1 VEMGRG
7 AWRRALVALCAVG
20 AVAGTWMWWAAP
32 AGAATL
38 GPTFYVALGAS
49 DSVGYQP
56 TLARPL
62 GQRTDA
68 GYADDLL
75 STERARW
82 ADLELVQLG
91 CPGETT
97 SAMLNGADECHYS
110 SGSQL
115 AAAVSFL
122 RQHPSTV
129 LMTVD
134 IGYNDVERCLARGV
148 VNEPCVD
155 SALDT
160 VRLQLPEILTALRD
174 AGGPGLQIVGV
185 GHYDPYLSAYLAGP
199 GGRAFANESLEAM
212 GRLNDTM
219 RDAYSA
225 AGLPMANVA
234 QAFDM
239 TSTVPVPLAHVGL
252 VPQNVERTCAL
263 TWRCAPAPLGPNRHP
278 DAAGYRAIAESIS
291 DLVTNS

>member
-1 VEMGRG
+1 MGRW
-7 AWRRALVALCAVG
+7 AWRRAIVALCAAGV
-20 AVAGTWMWWAAP
+20 VAGAWWVSAP
-32 AGAATL
+32 AGAASL
-38 GPTFYVALGAS
+38 GPSYYVALGAS

-56 TLARPL
+56 TVARPL

-68 GYADDLL
+68 GYADDVLA
-75 STERARW
+75 TERARW
-82 ADLELVQLG
+82 GNLELVQLG
-91 CPGETT
+91 CPGATT
-97 SAMLNGADECHYS
+97 AQMLDGGDACHYS

-122 RQHPSTV
+122 DQHPSTV

-134 IGYNDVERCLARGV
+134 IGYNDVERCLIRGV
-148 VNEPCVD
+148 VDEPCVT
-155 SALDT
+155 SALENI
-160 VRLQLPEILTALRD
+160 RLQLPQILTALRN

-185 GHYDPYLSAYLAGP
+185 GHYDPYLSSYLSGP
-199 GGRAFANESLEAM
+199 GGRVFANESLSAM
-212 GRLNDTM
+212 GRLNDAM

-239 TSTVPVPLAHVGL
+239 ASTVPVPLAHVGL

-263 TWRCAPAPLGPNRHP
+263 TWRCAPPPLGPNRHP
-278 DAAGYRAIAESIS
+278 DAAGYRAIAESIT
-291 DLVTNS
+291 DLVAGI

>member
-1 VEMGRG
+1 MRRW
-7 AWRRALVALCAVG
+7 AWRRAIVVLGALG
-20 AVAGTWMWWAAP
+20 IVAGAWCASAP
-32 AGAATL
+32 AGAASL
-38 GPTFYVALGAS
+38 GPTYYVALGAS

-68 GYADDLL
+68 GYADDVLAA
-75 STERARW
+75 ERARW
-82 ADLELVQLG
+82 GDLELVQLG
-91 CPGETT
+91 CPGATT
-97 SAMLNGADECHYS
+97 SDVLDGGDVCHYS

-122 RQHPSTV
+122 HQHPSTV

-148 VNEPCVD
+148 VDQACVN
-155 SALDT
+155 SALQI
-160 VRLQLPEILTALRD
+160 VRTQLPQILTALRN
-174 AGGPGLQIVGV
+174 AGGPELEIIGV
-185 GHYDPYLSAYLAGP
+185 GHYDPYLSSYLSGP
-199 GGRAFANESLEAM
+199 GGQTFADESLGAM
-212 GRLNDTM
+212 GRLNDVM

-239 TSTVPVPLAHVGL
+239 SSTVPVPLANVGL

-263 TWRCAPAPLGPNRHP
+263 TWRCAPPPLGPNRHP
-278 DAAGYRAIAESIS
+278 DAAGYKAIAESIT
-291 DLVTNS
+291 DLVTDA

>member
-1 VEMGRG
+1 MRRW
-7 AWRRALVALCAVG
+7 AWRRAIVVLGALG
-20 AVAGTWMWWAAP
+20 IVAGAWCASAR
-32 AGAATL
+32 AGAASL
-38 GPTFYVALGAS
+38 GPTYYVALGAS

-68 GYADDLL
+68 GYADDVLAA
-75 STERARW
+75 ERARW
-82 ADLELVQLG
+82 GDLELVQLG
-91 CPGETT
+91 CPGATT
-97 SAMLNGADECHYS
+97 SDVLDGGDVCHYS

-122 RQHPSTV
+122 HQHPSTV

-148 VNEPCVD
+148 VDQACVN
-155 SALDT
+155 SALQI
-160 VRLQLPEILTALRD
+160 VRTQLPQILTALRN
-174 AGGPGLQIVGV
+174 AGGPELEIIGV
-185 GHYDPYLSAYLAGP
+185 GHYDPYLSSYLSGP
-199 GGRAFANESLEAM
+199 GGQTFADESLGAM
-212 GRLNDTM
+212 GRLNDVM

-239 TSTVPVPLAHVGL
+239 SSTVPVPLANVGL

-263 TWRCAPAPLGPNRHP
+263 TWRCAPPPLGPNRHP
-278 DAAGYRAIAESIS
+278 DAAGYKAIAESIT
-291 DLVTNS
+291 DLVTDA